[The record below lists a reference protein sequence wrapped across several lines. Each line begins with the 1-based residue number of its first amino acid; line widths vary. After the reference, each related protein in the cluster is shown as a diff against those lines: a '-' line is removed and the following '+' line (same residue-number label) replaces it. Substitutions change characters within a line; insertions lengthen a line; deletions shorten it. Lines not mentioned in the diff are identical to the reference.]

1 MTVKELSQ
9 LYWLNRE
16 IELDQQRLDN
26 LDIEIAKDEE
36 HLARLEFEASSP
48 SGPNYDGMPK
58 SPPYGNKLENAV
70 VRIVELQE
78 ILTRKK
84 ALRADCAMTIQAKQ
98 LLCLTERNK
107 LERYINDLPDS
118 LLRLIF
124 TYRFINGLT
133 WYQVSEHIGM
143 RTTEDSV
150 KKMCYRYLAQQ
161 NKDEK

>member
-16 IELDQQRLDN
+16 IELDQQRLDS

-36 HLARLEFEASSP
+36 QLARLEFEASSP

-58 SPPYGNKLENAV
+58 SPSYGNKLENAV